1 MKACLAAGDVQGAL
15 NYFGRATRDEY
26 ETIFTSM
33 GDQLPLMAQQM
44 QAIEMV
50 LAEEGFAKYRI
61 AKDEVIDGETYGITY
76 DIYFSID
83 ANGVWKIDR
92 F

>member
-1 MKACLAAGDVQGAL
+1 
-15 NYFGRATRDEY
+15 
-26 ETIFTSM
+26 M

-50 LAEEGFAKYRI
+50 LAKEGFSKYRI
-61 AKDEVIDGETYGITY
+61 AKDEVIDGETYSITY